1 MTNIILHHYD
11 ASPFTQKALRMLGL
25 KKCEWQS
32 VETPM
37 MLPKP
42 DLVCLTG
49 GYRGTPV
56 MQIGADIYIDSQR
69 IARELELR
77 IPKPTFFP
85 AGDNGLAYAL
95 VKWSDE
101 FFQAGLK
108 MALALLGPDW
118 DKGFRDDRQALFA
131 HLDFDAMDKETGHAM
146 AQLQASAALLDAQLA
161 DGRSFLGG
169 DHAGLADI
177 QAFGVPWFTRA
188 AMPVTEKLF
197 QKFGHLPAWEGRVA
211 DLGEGTR
218 QPIDVAEA
226 HRVAQQSE
234 PDLTSEIAGNE
245 AQDLEA
251 GMRVE
256 VMPDDFSLRGAVEG
270 TLLRAS
276 ALELAIHRKTDEFGD
291 LVIHFPRLG
300 YRLYPSSTQT

>member
-1 MTNIILHHYD
+1 MMTDIILHHYD

-25 KKCEWQS
+25 KNLEWHS

-56 MQIGADIYIDSQR
+56 MQIGADIYIDTQC
-69 IARELELR
+69 IARELEHR
-77 IPKPTFFP
+77 FPEPTFFP
-85 AGDNGLAYAL
+85 AGDAGLAFAL

-108 MALALLGPDW
+108 LALALLGPDW
-118 DKGFRDDRQALFA
+118 DAAFREDRQALFV
-131 HLDFDAMDKETGHAM
+131 HLDFDSMDAETGHAM
-146 AQLQASAALLDAQLA
+146 AQLQASAGLLNAQLA
-161 DGRSFLGG
+161 DGRSFLTG

-177 QAFGVPWFTRA
+177 QAFSVPWFTRA
-188 AMPVTEKLF
+188 ALPITEQLF
-197 QKFGHLPAWEGRVA
+197 RNFSHLPAWEARVA
-211 DLGEGTR
+211 ELGEGDR
-218 QPIDVAEA
+218 QPIDTSKA
-226 HRVAQQSE
+226 HRIAQESQ
-234 PDLTSEIAGNE
+234 PDLTSDIAENE

-251 GMRVE
+251 GMSVK
-256 VMPDDFSLRGAVEG
+256 VMPDDFSLRGAVDG
-270 TLLRAS
+270 VLLRTS
-276 ALELAIHRKTDEFGD
+276 PVELAIHRSTGDLGD

-300 YRLYPSSTQT
+300 YRVEPLAG

>member
-1 MTNIILHHYD
+1 MTDIILHHYD

-25 KKCEWQS
+25 KKLAWQS

-56 MQIGADIYIDSQR
+56 MQIGADIFIDSQC
-69 IARELELR
+69 IARELER
-77 IPKPTFFP
+77 RHPEPTFFP
-85 AGDNGLAYAL
+85 AANAGLGYAL

-118 DKGFRDDRQALFA
+118 DKGFREDRQALFA
-131 HLDFDAMDKETGHAM
+131 HLDFDDMDKETGHAM
-146 AQLQASAALLDAQLA
+146 AQLCAHAALLDAQLA

-169 DHAGLADI
+169 DDAGLADI

-188 AMPVTEKLF
+188 AMPITEKLF
-197 QKFGHLPAWEGRVA
+197 QSFSYLPAWEARVA
-211 DLGEGTR
+211 QLGEGDR
-218 QPIDVAEA
+218 QPIEVAEA
-226 HRVAQQSE
+226 HRVARESE
-234 PDLTSEIAGNE
+234 PNLTSEVGENE
-245 AQDLEA
+245 PQGLEA
-251 GMRVE
+251 GMPVR
-256 VMPDDFSLRGAVEG
+256 VMPDDFSLRGPVEG
-270 TLLRAS
+270 TVLRAS
-276 ALELAIHRKTDEFGD
+276 ALIIAVHRSTEDFGD
-291 LVIHFPRLG
+291 LVVHFPRLG
-300 YRLYPSSTQT
+300 YRIDLL

>member
-1 MTNIILHHYD
+1 MTDIILHHYD

-25 KKCEWQS
+25 KKLAWQS

-56 MQIGADIYIDSQR
+56 MQIGADIYIDSQC
-69 IARELELR
+69 IARELER
-77 IPKPTFFP
+77 RHPEPTFFP
-85 AGDNGLAYAL
+85 AADTGLAYAL

-118 DKGFRDDRQALFA
+118 PEAFRADRQALFA
-131 HLDFDAMDKETGHAM
+131 HLDFDEMDKETGHAM
-146 AQLQASAALLDAQLA
+146 AQLCASAALLNAQLA

-169 DHAGLADI
+169 DHPGLADI
-177 QAFGVPWFTRA
+177 QAFSVPWFTRA
-188 AMPVTEKLF
+188 AMPISEQLLRDF
-197 QKFGHLPAWEGRVA
+197 EHLPAWEARVA
-211 DLGEGTR
+211 GLGEGER

-226 HRVAQQSE
+226 HRVARESE
-234 PDLTSEIAGNE
+234 PNLTSEVGENE
-245 AQDLEA
+245 PQGLEA
-251 GMRVE
+251 GMPVR

-270 TLLRAS
+270 ELLRAS
-276 ALELAIHRKTDEFGD
+276 ALGIAIHRSTDDFGD
-291 LVIHFPRLG
+291 LIIHFPRLG
-300 YRLYPSSTQT
+300 YRIEPLTE

>member
-1 MTNIILHHYD
+1 MTEIILHHYD

-25 KKCEWQS
+25 KNLEWRS

-56 MQIGADIYIDSQR
+56 MQIGADIFIDSQC
-69 IARELELR
+69 IARELER
-77 IPKPTFFP
+77 RYPEPTFFP
-85 AGDNGLAYAL
+85 ASDAGLAYAL
-95 VKWSDE
+95 VKWSDD

-118 DKGFRDDRQALFA
+118 DAAFRDDRQALFA
-131 HLDFDAMDKETGHAM
+131 HLDIDDMDKETGHAM
-146 AQLQASAALLDAQLA
+146 AQLCASAALLDAQLA
-161 DGRSFLGG
+161 DGRPFLSG

-188 AMPVTEKLF
+188 AMPVTEQLYCN
-197 QKFGHLPAWEGRVA
+197 FGHLPAWEARVA
-211 DLGEGTR
+211 ELGEGER
-218 QPIDVAEA
+218 QVTDAAEA
-226 HRVAQQSE
+226 HRVARETE
-234 PDLTSEIAGNE
+234 PDLTSEVATND
-245 AQDLEA
+245 AQGLEA
-251 GMRVE
+251 GMPVK

-270 TLLRAS
+270 NLMRAS
-276 ALELAIHRKTDEFGD
+276 ALELAVHRSTDEFGD

-300 YRLYPSSTQT
+300 YRVEPLAE

>member
-1 MTNIILHHYD
+1 MTDIILHHYD

-25 KKCEWQS
+25 KKLAWQS

-69 IARELELR
+69 IARELEHR
-77 IPKPTFFP
+77 FPEPTFFP
-85 AGDNGLAYAL
+85 AGDGGLAYAL

-108 MALALLGPDW
+108 MALALLGPGW
-118 DKGFRDDRQALFA
+118 DKAFREDRQALFA
-131 HLDFDAMDKETGHAM
+131 HLDFDDMDRETGHAM

-161 DGRSFLGG
+161 DGRSYLGG
-169 DHAGLADI
+169 DRAGLADI
-177 QAFGVPWFTRA
+177 QAFGAPWFTRA
-188 AMPVTEKLF
+188 AMPITEKLF
-197 QKFGHLPAWEGRVA
+197 ENLGYLPAWESRVA
-211 DLGEGTR
+211 ELGEGER
-218 QPIDVAEA
+218 QPIEVAEA
-226 HRVAQQSE
+226 HRVARESE
-234 PDLTSEIAGNE
+234 PDLTCDVIEND

-251 GMRVE
+251 GTRVK

-270 TLLRAS
+270 VLLRAS
-276 ALELAIHRKTDEFGD
+276 ALEVAVHRVTDDFGD

-300 YRLYPSSTQT
+300 YRVFPL